1 MAIDLEAI
9 RKRCAELNGQRKNSS
24 VQLWKPTPG
33 EYTVRGL
40 PWPSAKLV
48 DGMPFIERRFYYLG
62 ENPRI
67 LAPSQFGKPD
77 PVNDLIRKLYSSGTP
92 DDRELAKK
100 LYAKMVA
107 YMPIIVRGQEDAGV
121 QTWSFN
127 KFIYTR
133 LLDFFT
139 NSKINPEQVDYLDP
153 LDGIDLEVTVKK
165 SGKKFNGKEVMD
177 FTIDLGRKQ
186 TKLSNDSV
194 KAKAWLDGLPNI
206 DDMYPQK
213 TSAEIEKVLND
224 WLAGGSADDGNDG
237 AARGDKPKDA
247 LDELAA
253 EVKAE
258 IKSPTSAS
266 TEKPTRKSKKA
277 VDVDVDAVADVKKK
291 TLDDA
296 MQELM
301 QEESAD

>member
-1 MAIDLEAI
+1 
-9 RKRCAELNGQRKNSS
+9 
-24 VQLWKPTPG
+24 
-33 EYTVRGL
+33 
-40 PWPSAKLV
+40 
-48 DGMPFIERRFYYLG
+48 
-62 ENPRI
+62 
-67 LAPSQFGKPD
+67 
-77 PVNDLIRKLYSSGTP
+77 
-92 DDRELAKK
+92 
-100 LYAKMVA
+100 VA
-107 YMPIIVRGQEDAGV
+107 YMPIIVRGQEEAGV

-139 NSKINPEQVDYLDP
+139 STKLNPDLVDYLDP
-153 LDGIDLEVTVKK
+153 LSGIDLNVVVKK

-186 TKLSNDSV
+186 TKLSNDSA
-194 KAKAWLDGLPNI
+194 KAKAWLDARPNI

-213 TSAEIEKVLND
+213 TSVEIEKILND
-224 WLAGGSADDGNDG
+224 WLAGGAADDGNDG

-258 IKSPTSAS
+258 IKSPASAA
-266 TEKPTRKSKKA
+266 TAEKPAKKSKKA
-277 VDVDVDAVADVKKK
+277 SADVDAVSDVKK

-296 MQELM
+296 MNDLM
-301 QEESAD
+301 QEETAE